1 MSKVIFT
8 IQYELK
14 ENKKEEFL
22 SVVNELKNLLNA
34 NGLEDYS
41 VFKVKGKQ
49 DQYQEQYTFESE
61 EAFDAFDDNNDE
73 RINILINKLNDL
85 TMKHSTRYLT
95 LNKIIWKPI

>member
-14 ENKKEEFL
+14 EDKKEEFI

-34 NGLEDYS
+34 DGLEDYS

-49 DQYQEQYTFESE
+49 NQYKEQYTFESE
-61 EAFDAFDDNNDE
+61 EAFDSFDDNNDE
-73 RINILINKLNDL
+73 RINILIDKLNDL
-85 TMKHSTRYLT
+85 TIEHSTRYLT
-95 LNKIIWKPI
+95 LNKII

>member
-14 ENKKEEFL
+14 ENKKEDFL

-41 VFKVKGKQ
+41 VFRVKGKQ

-95 LNKIIWKPI
+95 LNKII

>member
-14 ENKKEEFL
+14 KDKKEEFL

-34 NGLEDYS
+34 DGLDDYS
-41 VFKVKGKQ
+41 VFRVKGKQ
-49 DQYQEQYTFESE
+49 NQYQEQYTFVSE
-61 EAFDAFDDNNDE
+61 EAFDFFDDNNDE

-85 TMKHSTRYLT
+85 TTEHSTRYLT
-95 LNKIIWKPI
+95 LNKII

>member
-22 SVVNELKNLLNA
+22 SVVNELKNLLNV

-41 VFKVKGKQ
+41 VFRVKGKQ

-95 LNKIIWKPI
+95 LNKII

>member
-14 ENKKEEFL
+14 EDKKEEFF
-22 SVVNELKNLLNA
+22 SVVNELKNLLSA
-34 NGLEDYS
+34 DGLEDYS

-49 DQYQEQYTFESE
+49 NQYQEQYTFESE
-61 EAFDAFDDNNDE
+61 EAFDSFDDNNDE

-85 TMKHSTRYLT
+85 TTEHSTRYLT
-95 LNKIIWKPI
+95 LNKII

>member
-8 IQYELK
+8 IQYELN

-34 NGLEDYS
+34 DGLEDYS

-49 DQYQEQYTFESE
+49 NQYQEQYTFESE
-61 EAFDAFDDNNDE
+61 EAFDAFDDNDDE

-85 TMKHSTRYLT
+85 TTEHSTRYLT
-95 LNKIIWKPI
+95 LNKII

>member
-41 VFKVKGKQ
+41 VFRVKGKQ

-73 RINILINKLNDL
+73 RINILIYKLNDL

-95 LNKIIWKPI
+95 LNKII

>member
-14 ENKKEEFL
+14 ENKKEDFL
-22 SVVNELKNLLNA
+22 SVVNELKILLNA

-41 VFKVKGKQ
+41 VFRVKGKQ

-95 LNKIIWKPI
+95 LNKII

>member
-14 ENKKEEFL
+14 EDKIGEFL
-22 SVVNELKNLLNA
+22 NVVNELKNLLNA
-34 NGLEDYS
+34 EGLEDYS

-49 DQYQEQYTFESE
+49 NQYQEQYTFSTE

-73 RINILINKLNDL
+73 RINILIDKLNSL

-95 LNKIIWKPI
+95 LNKII

>member
-61 EAFDAFDDNNDE
+61 EAFDSFDDNNDE

-95 LNKIIWKPI
+95 LNKII